1 MQNTNKTQ
9 TAESRLIQKVFES
22 EEFARVRTLVSPG
35 EDQELSP
42 TVYFVAKDVCDA
54 MDYQN
59 HRQAVKRHVE
69 PEDVLSRGV
78 LDKYG
83 RRRRTLVINES
94 GLFAL
99 ILASRQDKARRFR
112 HYVTSVILPAI
123 LHYGAYIDPGQ
134 LEALKKDPRGIEI
147 LAQNLE
153 RMFRR
158 CDVMEY
164 QMKKAQTDYQRILP
178 DALFGQTIQV
188 SEDCISVGAMAKLI
202 FQGHKKSMGQNRLYA
217 WLREQGYLCR
227 HSCFWNQPT
236 QKAMELGVLVLREN
250 SVRDRHG
257 RWHLYQKPMVTP
269 KGQRYFAERLRPA
282 DRENER

>member
-1 MQNTNKTQ
+1 MQKSNKTQ

-22 EEFARVRTLVSPG
+22 EEFASVRTLVS
-35 EDQELSP
+35 QEGGNALSP
-42 TVYFVAKDVCDA
+42 TVYFVAKDVCEA

-59 HRQAVKRHVE
+59 HRQAIKRHVE
-69 PEDVLSRGV
+69 PEDILRRAVRDKNGRSRT
-78 LDKYG
+78 
-83 RRRRTLVINES
+83 TLVISES

-123 LHYGAYIDPGQ
+123 LHYGAYIEPGQ
-134 LEALKKDPRGIEI
+134 LEALKKDPRGIDI
-147 LAQNLE
+147 LARNLE

-158 CDVMEY
+158 CDVVEY
-164 QMKKAQTDYQRILP
+164 QLEKARTDYQRILP

-188 SEDCISVGAMAKLI
+188 AEDCISVGALAKLLYPGS
-202 FQGHKKSMGQNRLYA
+202 QKKLGQNRLYA

-227 HSCFWNQPT
+227 RTGCWNHPT
-236 QKAMELGVLVLREN
+236 QRATALGVLVLREN

-257 RWHLYQKPMVTP
+257 RWHLYQKTLVTP
-269 KGQRYFAERLRPA
+269 KGQRYFMEKLCPDTAEMV
-282 DRENER
+282 

>member
-1 MQNTNKTQ
+1 MQNTNKNQ
-9 TAESRLIQKVFES
+9 TAESCLIQKVFES
-22 EEFARVRTLVSPG
+22 EEFASVRTLVRPG
-35 EDQELSP
+35 GELESSP
-42 TVYFVAKDVCDA
+42 TVYFVAKDVCEA

-69 PEDVLSRGV
+69 PEDVLIQEV

-134 LEALKKDPRGIEI
+134 LENLKKDPRCIEI
-147 LAQNLE
+147 LCGNLE

-158 CDVMEY
+158 CDVMEH
-164 QMKKAQTDYQRILP
+164 QLKTAQADYQRILP

-188 SEDCISVGAMAKLI
+188 AGDCISVGAMAKLV
-202 FQGHKKSMGQNRLYA
+202 FRENKKSMGQNRLYA

-227 HSCFWNQPT
+227 RACFWNQPT
-236 QKAMELGVLVLREN
+236 QKAVNLGVLVLREN
-250 SVRDRHG
+250 SVRDKYG

-269 KGQRYFAERLRPA
+269 KGQRYFAERLCPDTGESGR
-282 DRENER
+282 